1 VKQRISSARRYAQ
14 AVFVSLLAAV
24 SAQAGEISSADLQIQ
39 GVGLKVVTV
48 SATTG
53 IDIPAVIQT
62 EFGGKQNDQAP
73 VVEELLAVAELSGP
87 GIEVP
92 IRLETAPGHKF
103 QIPGLS
109 REGVYFLQN
118 IRLMKGGEFLQ
129 SATPA
134 VATITVSNLLQT
146 SVRVRQLTPEELRA
160 RGITVDARNYDVY
173 EYTFSFLINGQI
185 VEVPFPVIVD
195 PRTHEARP
203 LPQPEGYFLP
213 PVNPILPPRW
223 EPPEIM
229 AFEIG
234 PDLPPEGGAPPAAG
248 GGGGGRAS
256 IPAAL
261 IIPNSMAV
269 LHQFFAVTL
278 MVSNGAPDG
287 SSVTLDGV
295 TATLKPPAHLRTVKS
310 NPSVAFGQPV
320 PIVDATTGVTF
331 LVAQAKG
338 EADWTMEGLQPGT
351 HTVEVDVRATYKAP
365 GQNDFP
371 MKGTARATVVVHD
384 PRFNINFSHPDTV
397 REGLDYTTFS
407 FITNMSAATQNI
419 RVSSGLPA
427 CADSPGANV
436 CRVDGTPEFE
446 ELSIPAGEMRTIEYK
461 LRSSVTGQVFAT
473 AGSVS
478 DAAITAAVQLH
489 MGVSESGIPLSP
501 ATLVM
506 PYYARFVNEAMVS
519 ANLQLLGLGYSLATA
534 PLTPALAKHPN
545 VIKTDVFQRAVDI
558 ARAGQRVFLGDT
570 QHDSLAHMS
579 LDLLGNTSELREWDE
594 LRRNE
599 SSGRKAAAAISR
611 QLEAHASSQNEFVD
625 RFASA
630 TAWRAPY
637 LLAVT
642 NGGKLSISGV
652 TSNARASVA
661 SEAASGWIRQLPFA
675 EVTTFKTGELSMAG
689 RWLDDYELTIVPTAD
704 GPIAL
709 DVILPSATEGSVIRG
724 HIDLNGA
731 TNTPL
736 TVVITRGATK
746 LEARN
751 TIGGIAATGTLSTVT
766 PEPVRL
772 IGSRQ
777 DLHLDAAGHKV
788 SILWNRPVGIAPGD
802 DLLAKFAAQ
811 VVLNRDGVSYTG
823 ARPMSSAA
831 LQEGNRVANVTF
843 DHALSQNA
851 SYTLSVSPFVDPL
864 SGATVAFPSALVPV
878 IDNDA
883 PGGIIFGH
891 VLQGDNTPVAN
902 AEVRLY
908 AGAAP
913 QYDLSRASDGAF
925 LFEFVA
931 RDIDNNID
939 GVYELEAVSTDDK
952 VTKVNGA
959 VRLPGRVHFV
969 NLVYL
974 GRGSAEGVVRYD
986 NGEVV
991 REARVVVGSTMFDQ
1005 FRQTTTDANGRYS
1018 VTDLPVGPLTFS
1030 ATDADGNV
1038 TFAASEIKTPG
1049 QRLVRDLS
1057 IFRRPHPGIATIS
1070 GVVRRSDTNG
1080 VVANA
1085 RVGIYTQ
1092 GYGLV
1097 DGYTDT
1103 SGRFT
1108 FTKVPAGF
1116 VTVLAAEW
1124 NVSREAT
1131 ALDFDLAADETRE
1144 LTLILNVKP
1153 AEALVVVEG
1162 DVTRENPLFPGDTS
1176 KYEKV
1181 PGALVKIEGAQATTA
1196 DANGHFVFPS
1206 IPTSFA
1212 GKKIAAYDP
1221 ITTRSAT
1228 VFVPQLNP
1236 QVTNFVP
1243 IFISTADGYGTGT
1256 VRVKLLNAAGMP
1268 VSGFR
1273 VIEPG
1278 FPPLGPTPFVE
1289 KAGGVYELEDV
1300 AVGGTTTVWAIA
1312 DGGAY
1317 GDQTATGSAQVEFNG
1332 HVSSLTLRLPGQG
1345 KVRVKLAADIEVIGD
1360 VSLVYPAWEEET
1372 QSLAPKTR
1380 SASTAVNGQADF
1392 ATFDKVPAL
1401 QNFTASSAHPVYGY
1415 AANST
1420 KLGFDGDVA
1429 TITLQLNKL
1438 STVRGV
1444 VYAVDGR
1451 TPIPG
1456 AAVRIEDGR
1465 QNPGV
1470 FTSLPD
1476 GSFEFKNVAAG
1487 VGFRVI
1493 AEITQDGVYRTGL
1506 ATGST
1511 PALGG
1516 PVSNIAVIM
1525 RTQGSIDGRVVY
1537 AGYKVFD
1544 PQNSANNVVDNTP
1557 NDLSDNAPVPLAN
1570 FALKE
1575 LDFPLRDFGRAG
1587 DWLTAD
1593 IAGRFSFNNIFTGPL
1608 RVTAADPGNQDI
1620 RGTWTGTLTQEGE
1633 HLTAYVGIGATG
1645 FGPVTVRVVDPNA
1658 QNAGVANAEVT
1669 LIRDRDVFDLG
1680 TTDGN
1685 GVVRFAEVPVGTKYK
1700 ITAYSKALGKSGGL
1714 GDFTVVNLTGADKE
1728 VVLEFSGRVDGK
1740 LADPEFGGRGV
1751 PGAPVT
1757 LTMTA
1762 FQTRASTDTAGVFLF
1777 EGVREGVFK
1786 LEAKD
1791 TLSNRR
1797 AFATRNLSQADPNP
1811 YVSLELEPIE
1821 TLHASVY
1828 LPNDTGGNSNVLAP
1842 VVSIEVRQRND
1853 DFVRELQGNNF
1864 QMQGLLENETYTVV
1878 VNEIG
1883 GEQRTLTTTGKFPK
1897 GSAADPLKLVLPAHG
1912 TVDVRVVQGATPSV
1926 NAKVTVAGGSKSVIV
1941 YTDATGLA
1949 TARGIPLGTAYVQVV
1964 SQDNAF
1970 SGSAS
1975 TTLASQT
1982 TTASVTVTLGAY
1994 AAVAGYVEA
2003 EAGGP
2008 SIGTRVIASFSS
2020 RVLEMLT
2027 DSGGRYV
2034 FNGIPTSTSVA
2045 LTYMG
2050 PNDVTV
2056 GARQTVN
2063 VAAGD
2068 ASKTVNAPNV
2078 KLDATPPTVVSI
2090 FPADSANN
2098 VSPDS
2103 SVRLVFS
2110 ERIAST
2116 YLNTNYLQL
2125 IPADSTTPVATS
2137 FVSSVNADGT
2147 FTVIATPPAAPA
2159 GQKFPLKSN
2168 TLYRIIVSGEVRDL
2182 TGNKL
2187 PAPRGAS
2194 FITSDYAEPQV
2205 VKVVPAVTQAL
2216 QPATTFE
2223 FRWNEPIEAGQ
2234 LRFYKISAAGP
2245 GGAIVA
2251 EKQGTTFLDPAHGLT
2266 LFFTPNEEIEQESF
2280 YRVVIS
2286 GVKDL
2291 QGNPAATQ
2299 IFHFFSYDLVKPF
2312 VNFVSP
2318 VPADFPLISGVEYTL
2333 GVDVRNGTAGGTAA
2347 TDVSKVDYFKVDGS
2361 SSTYIYTAAA
2371 APWTYK
2377 FVAPDT
2383 TGEGTTLTL
2392 RAVATDH
2399 SRNEGDPS
2407 TITWQVKPNA
2417 APKNVAITL
2426 LPPTAIY
2433 PGNHALATV
2442 TFEDEGTFA
2451 ALQIEARATKRDGTP
2466 FVATQVKNL
2475 TRVKVNDPW
2484 PTASFDFDLVPQL
2497 QGGTKVAF
2505 KATVTDVR
2513 GLKADGTAE
2522 LDLSVDTVAP
2532 EIVTFAPAAQ
2542 TEYHIGDKFQI
2553 STVVKDLETG
2563 VAEVAFSFDNQ
2574 TIRVTPGNALFVKS
2588 GNGTWAVASGQIT
2601 VPAKNVDTVIPITVT
2616 VKDYDNNVISR
2627 STEVIYIGVNDPTV
2641 PKGAWACPAERAAY
2655 PANATFALK
2664 LQARASDDIAVT
2676 GVKFT
2681 IPGVANP
2688 VPALRVGSTDIFEA
2702 TATITTPAAG
2712 TPFALTVTI
2721 SDANPAHD
2729 LTINIPL
2736 ELVDVDLTVE
2746 NRTQAVT
2753 AADVATY
2760 SGKTILVRGAT
2771 AKFIPHVPLT
2781 LANLLV
2787 LDGGRVE
2794 TLPTTTT
2801 TEHRLDLTVTNN
2813 LTVDC
2818 ASAIDVSARGYL
2830 GGWATS
2836 ADGSGNKNNDQR
2848 GRTVGNTN
2856 EGGPTTFSS
2865 ASHGGVGGENANST
2879 GVTNAVYGSITN
2891 PTGLGT
2897 GGGGGTNSGNAGAS
2911 GGGAMKLQGSV
2922 FSIAGAI
2929 RADGA
2934 PRIGDGNAGSG
2945 GSVNV
2950 TVAQLV
2956 TGVSARITANGGD
2969 DDGSNNNSRG
2979 AGGGRVAVNASERFD
2994 VETVGVQVQSRGGRN
3009 ETSAEAASYLD
3020 GGAGTIYVRRPGQSL
3035 GELFVAA
3042 YDDRFPATLHLTRPT
3057 PLSGDLRFDRLT
3069 LGPRALVRADASIE
3083 INAVSDDRTAAV
3095 IDPTAVLVLKNDV
3108 PVITTTTTPAV
3119 GGNVIQGATLGLNYS
3134 ATSAA
3139 GVGSVTVAWSPVT
3152 PDRVDAY
3159 TTYPVAPA
3167 SNTNLT
3173 IPADAVTGPATLA
3186 LSARDR
3192 AGRSAQLAPV
3202 TYSVIANTPVV
3213 IDKFQAVPMAFYPGN
3228 NVVVTVSAHDDV
3240 KVNKLTVTSSLTP
3253 TSPQTYTPTAQPVV
3267 DRNFTFNVPNTTP
3280 GGQNL
3285 VFDLVA
3291 EDGFPGRPVT
3301 AQQLTVQILKDTVA
3315 PAVTITQPT
3324 ANTLFNEGT
3333 GNNITVRATVN
3344 DAEVGVKSV
3353 VLQIGDG
3360 AQVPMTWNGSQYQAT
3375 VPVPPVD
3382 GTEIVTRPVTVI
3394 AKDYEGNTASP
3405 SIDIRIQP
3413 NTDPNAP
3420 SINFVCA
3427 TPNAI
3432 YPAGHPVKL
3441 RVFAVGN
3448 TAGNAS
3454 NGIQKVEMF
3463 IGDSTT
3469 PILATGV
3476 SGLTSH
3482 YEHTFTIPA
3491 DAVAGTTYSVR
3502 AVATNAASSQES
3514 VATTFSVVAG
3524 TVISVNTTIAAT
3536 DTSYDNKTVIVRAG
3550 VTTILG
3556 AHTFERLVVLD
3567 GASVTHPATDAT
3579 TVHRLTFTATDAVYV
3594 SCTGAIDVSSRG
3606 ITGNV
3611 AGVGYTYDPATGKPT
3626 LTGGSA
3632 SQSAGSHGGAGAP
3645 RAGNVA
3651 APYGSIVDPDE
3662 PGGAGGS
3669 TTSCAAC
3676 RAGGGVVR
3684 ITAGTLHVDG
3694 SILANG
3700 QQDDGSGAGGSIRID
3715 APVIRGGGQ
3724 IRADG
3729 GINNSGASGGGGR
3742 IAFYYRDFSLSTAKV
3757 SAAALQASGTLVGAT
3772 GTVYYRRLDAN
3783 GAKVSDELVADN
3795 LGRVTL
3801 NGTTLAHAG
3810 TGTVTAVSGST
3821 LTLSNAVPFDIE
3833 GTRIQLLDP
3842 NGDVSEEHEVTAR
3855 GATGVTVDGTVAASA
3870 GVAYRGIVRA
3880 DRITARGGAI
3890 LASTALSAPSFTGG
3904 TNGIIRTPLV
3914 HSAGDVAIEN
3924 GGIVE
3929 VNGTLMARNLAVRTG
3944 GNLTHS
3950 RATTTL
3956 INRLN
3961 VDVDQT
3967 ITIDPAS
3974 MIDVSIRGLTGA
3986 VSGVGYTY
3994 DSLTGKPTLTGGA
4007 TNVVGGSHAGQG
4019 GLAVAGATYGSAFNP
4034 NTPGATGGFSG
4045 TNSCS
4050 PCRSGGGV
4058 ARIAATRIVVDGKIL
4073 ANGEA
4078 DAGAGAGGS
4087 IRLDADVIEGAG
4099 EIHADGGVG
4108 VSGASGGG
4116 GRIALYYGT
4125 LSIPQT
4131 KITALAP
4138 QANSTANVGAPGTVY
4153 LKADNAPLGDLIV
4166 DNGTRTTS
4174 RLTRLPAVGY
4184 STVTESGADFVRDAN
4199 AAYPAQNQLEGVR
4212 AVVAYDR
4219 TKSWPIVSNDDKT
4232 LRLDV
4237 TANALAAQA
4246 GQPLRGLHKFAGIRL
4261 RNARLDVADLLES
4274 AATIDTDS
4282 ASVVTGNNQGPPL
4295 LDMARVALQ
4304 NTATGAAVV
4313 GSTGSV
4319 TDLDTPI
4326 TVRAKNMRNGNVVV
4340 ASVAP
4345 DGAFAIPVQGD
4356 AGDAFTVWARD
4367 ANAYPLESPVY
4378 DAGVLAQGTPV
4389 PTQIA
4394 KSEWTT
4400 DANFFPRTLSRDG
4413 THMAVASLPTS
4424 NGSSDRLVVMSVVDP
4439 AHPTFVRT
4447 LNLGFGAVRDV
4458 VVQNGQAYIAADRLI
4473 TLDLTNPAATPV
4485 LATNGDPCGRENAI
4499 AVHGNLA
4506 FTAEAD
4512 CNHDGRIF
4520 IYDVTVPGAP
4530 RYLSSQGVAGFG
4542 GYFFTDILTFGHEY
4556 LIGISPLRPGG
4567 IGRDV
4572 MVIDRR
4578 DIWRMKKVAEL
4589 DIPSFDAFRATL
4601 VDDKL
4606 HVVSRD
4612 GIGYVI
4618 VDLANPAAPVVAG
4631 RANTPANASGVT
4643 VIGRDG
4649 FAAAS
4654 TAGLVTIDVTNP
4666 VQPIL
4671 TGTSA
4676 IAGVASDVAIVGS
4689 YAYIANEI
4697 GIALV
4702 PAQVS
4707 PTIDVSRI
4715 AKGLTVTTVTVT
4727 GAQASVIG
4735 HAPITIA
4742 VTNTANGSSMSGVTV
4757 QSDGSFSVAIPG
4769 KPGDPLK
4776 ITATDSFG
4784 RITGPLSIGSVP
4796 FGAATTITGIT
4807 PSMTDVSFLARN
4819 VAAGGNYLAVASY
4832 PDANGGSS
4840 DKIVL
4845 YDISDSAR
4853 PVYVKTILSTAGAVR
4868 DLSIR
4873 NGWLHVASD
4882 RLVLFDLAVAFAGP
4896 AVPVY
4901 ASNGEPC
4908 GRDNYLEIVG
4918 GLAFTAEADCNHDG
4932 RIFIYDVSSP
4942 ATPRYL
4948 RSEGVAGFGGYRFS
4962 ALIAFGS
4969 DYLIGISPDKPGGI
4983 GRDVMVIDR
4992 RDLFDLK
4999 KVADLDIPNFDGL
5012 RAKAVGNK
5020 LYVMGE
5026 MAGVAVVD
5034 LTNPAQPTL
5043 SGIVNTPGHARGID
5057 VLGAILGVAD
5067 GSAGATFVD
5076 ISSAGLPKVLGNQ
5089 PTGGAAWECQ
5099 FHGATLYL
5107 VNEQGVAVIDNLAT
5121 PPLIDS
5127 RFITAASNA
5136 VSSVTVTGSAR
5147 SVVGLDP
5154 MVLDVGNSRTGEL
5167 VPGVAVA
5174 ADGSFT
5180 AAISGLPGDILTGK
5194 VTDGLGR
5201 ISGPVPIA
5209 MVPFGSQT
5217 TSIPISPSMT
5227 DNTFLARNVAA
5238 DGNRVLVGGYPD
5250 GNGGSSD
5257 KIVIFDVTTAGV
5269 PTYLK
5274 TIPSGGGAV
5283 RDIIV
5288 RDGWAYVAADR
5299 LVTFDLSA
5307 ETPAPV
5313 YTSNGE
5319 PCGRDNA
5326 LEFAGG
5332 FLFSAEADCNHD
5344 GRIFIYDVADPA
5356 APRYLSSQ
5364 GVAGFGG
5371 YRFSG
5376 LASLGTDYLVGFS
5389 SDRPGGIGR
5398 DLMII
5403 DRRDIWNLRKVAELD
5418 IPGFDAFRGRIVG
5431 NRAYVASVSGGV
5443 AIVDLS
5449 NPAAPTLIRIHPA
5462 GAARAIEV
5470 AGETLAIANGGN
5482 GVSIVDVRGVPV
5494 IVGAQATPGSAFD
5507 VALSRGAMYV
5517 VTEVGLTAV
5526 ANVALP
5532 PMFDETLMKITP
5544 TLTASTVA
5552 GGIES
5557 ITGIAPL
5564 TVRITNTDTG
5574 ASSASVSV
5582 NADGSFVATVAAAP
5596 GVRLAVSATDGGG
5609 RVSTRNLAPVYGP
5622 TKTWVANPSA
5632 AAGDGSFK
5640 ARRVVSNGT
5649 VNVVSTSMVRAYGVS
5664 SDKLLFYPPQS
5675 AASQA
5680 VTVKASG
5687 IGGVR
5692 DMRIAGNLLLV
5703 AADRIGVIDLTDP
5716 AQTVRLAN
5724 GDPCGRDEA
5733 IAFNG
5738 RYAFTAEIDC
5748 NHDGRINVYDIA
5760 NPLAPLYV
5768 RQISTGIGT
5777 LIYRAMATLG
5787 TSHLIAMSPDRPGG
5801 IGRDVVIFDVTNI
5814 STAAKIAELD
5824 IPNFDATH
5832 GIVDGNTLYVSG
5844 GDAGVAI
5851 VDVTNPFAPV
5861 VQSIIN
5867 TPGVARGLF
5876 MRGPNE
5882 LVVADSGGPGL
5893 TFINVTNKSAPVIS
5907 AAQSLAGNVVDVDFS
5922 AGEFH
5927 VAAENYYHSIVWPQE

>member
-1 VKQRISSARRYAQ
+1 VKQRISSARRSAP
-14 AVFVSLLAAV
+14 AVFVSLLAAFAAV
-24 SAQAGEISSADLQIQ
+24 SSALAGEISSADLQIQ
-39 GVGLKVVTV
+39 GVGLKVVTI

-53 IDIPAVIQT
+53 IDIPAAIQT
-62 EFGGKQNDQAP
+62 EFGGKQNDEAP

-92 IRLETAPGHKF
+92 IRLEAAPGHKF
-103 QIPGLS
+103 QIPGLA

-160 RGITVDARNYDVY
+160 RGITIDARNYDVY

-195 PRTHEARP
+195 PRTHEARALTP
-203 LPQPEGYFLP
+203 PEGYFLP
-213 PVNPILPPRW
+213 PVNTILPPRW
-223 EPPEIM
+223 QPPEIL

-234 PDLPPEGGAPPAAG
+234 PDLPASGAPPPPA
-248 GGGGGRAS
+248 GGGGGRAAS

-261 IIPNSMAV
+261 VIPNSMAV

-278 MVSNGAPDG
+278 MVTNGAPDG

-331 LVAQAKG
+331 LVAQGKG

-436 CRVDGTPEFE
+436 CRVDGTSEFT
-446 ELSIPAGEMRTIEYK
+446 ELSIPAGEMRSIEYK

-506 PYYARFVNEAMVS
+506 PYYARFVDEAMVS

-545 VIKTDVFQRAVDI
+545 VIKSDVFQRAVDI

-579 LDLLGNTSELREWDE
+579 LDLLGNGNELREWDE

-599 SSGRKAAAAISR
+599 ISGRKAAAAISR
-611 QLEAHASSQNEFVD
+611 QLEAHSSSQTEFVD

-652 TSNARASVA
+652 TSNARAAVA

-675 EVTTFKTGELSMAG
+675 EVTTFKTGELAMVG
-689 RWLDDYELTIVPTAD
+689 RWVDDYELTVVPTAD

-709 DVILPSATEGSVIRG
+709 DVILPATTEGTVIRG

-731 TNTPL
+731 ANTPL
-736 TVVITRGATK
+736 TVLVTRGATK

-766 PEPVRL
+766 PQPVRL
-772 IGSRQ
+772 IGARQ
-777 DLHLDAAGHKV
+777 DLHLDAEGHKV
-788 SILWNRPVGIAPGD
+788 SVLWNRPVGVAPGD
-802 DLLAKFAAQ
+802 DLLTKFAAQ

-908 AGAAP
+908 AGSAP

-931 RDIDNNID
+931 RDIDNNIS
-939 GVYELEAVSTDDK
+939 GTYELEAVSTDDK
-952 VTKVNGA
+952 LTKLNGA

-969 NLVYL
+969 NLVFL

-991 REARVVVGSTMFDQ
+991 KEARVVVGSTMFDQ

-1057 IFRRPHPGIATIS
+1057 IYRRPHPGIATIG

-1085 RVGIYTQ
+1085 RVGVYTQ

-1176 KYEKV
+1176 KYERV

-1256 VRVKLLNAAGMP
+1256 VRVKLLNAAGSA

-1278 FPPLGPTPFVE
+1278 FPPLGPTPLEE
-1289 KAGGVYELEDV
+1289 KSGGVYELKDV
-1300 AVGGTTTVWAIA
+1300 AVGGTTTVWAIG
-1312 DGGAY
+1312 DGNGTY
-1317 GDQTATGSAQVEFNG
+1317 GDQTATGSAKVEFNG
-1332 HVSSLTLRLPGQG
+1332 HVASLTLRLPGQG
-1345 KVRVKLAADIEVIGD
+1345 KVRTKLAADIDLIGD

-1372 QSLAPKTR
+1372 QGLAPKTR
-1380 SASTAVNGQADF
+1380 SASTAVNGQPDF

-1415 AANST
+1415 ASNST

-1438 STVRGV
+1438 STVSGV
-1444 VYAVDGR
+1444 IYAVDGR

-1465 QNPGV
+1465 QNPGI
-1470 FTSLPD
+1470 FTSRPD

-1493 AEITQDGVYRTGL
+1493 ADITQDGVYRTGL
-1506 ATGST
+1506 ATGNT
-1511 PALGG
+1511 PSLGG

-1575 LDFPLRDFGRAG
+1575 LDFPLRDFGKAG
-1587 DWLTAD
+1587 DWQTTD
-1593 IAGRFSFNNIFTGPL
+1593 IAGRFRFSNVFTGPL
-1608 RVTAADPGNQDI
+1608 RITAADPANQDI
-1620 RGTWTGTLTQEGE
+1620 RGTWTGTLSQEGE
-1633 HLTAYVGIGATG
+1633 HITAYVGIGATG

-1685 GVVRFAEVPVGTKYK
+1685 GVIRFAEVPVGTLYK
-1700 ITAYSKALGKSGGL
+1700 ITAYSKALGKSGGT
-1714 GDFTVVNLTGADKE
+1714 GQFTVVNLTGADRE

-1740 LADPEFGGRGV
+1740 LSDPEAAGRGV

-1757 LTMTA
+1757 LSMTA

-1777 EGVREGVFK
+1777 EGVREGIFK

-1791 TLSNRR
+1791 TLTNRR
-1797 AFATRNLSQADPNP
+1797 AFASRNLSQSDPNP
-1811 YVSLELEPIE
+1811 FVTLELEPIE

-1842 VVSIEVRQRND
+1842 VVSMEVRQRND
-1853 DFVRELQGNNF
+1853 DFLRELQGNNF
-1864 QMQGLLENETYTVV
+1864 QMQGVLENETYSIVV
-1878 VNEIG
+1878 KEIG
-1883 GEQRTLTTTGKFPK
+1883 GEQRTINTTGKFPK

-1926 NAKVTVAGGSKSVIV
+1926 NAKVTVSGGSKSVIV

-1949 TARGIPLGTAYVQVV
+1949 TARGIPLGAAYVQVV

-1982 TTASVTVTLGAY
+1982 TAASVTVTLGAY

-2034 FNGIPTSTSVA
+2034 FNGIPTSTTVT

-2063 VAAGD
+2063 VALGD

-2090 FPADSANN
+2090 FPANNASN

-2103 SVRLVFS
+2103 SVRLIFS
-2110 ERIAST
+2110 ERIQST

-2125 IPADSTTPVATS
+2125 IPADSTTPVSTS

-2168 TLYRIIVSGEVRDL
+2168 TLYRIVVSGEVRDL

-2223 FRWNEPIEAGQ
+2223 FRWNEPIEPGQ
-2234 LRFYKISAAGP
+2234 LRFYKISAAGA
-2245 GGAIVA
+2245 GGTVVA
-2251 EKQGTTFLDPAHGLT
+2251 EKQGNTFLDPAHGLT

-2299 IFHFFSYDLVKPF
+2299 TFHFFSYDLVKPF

-2318 VPADFPLISGVEYTL
+2318 VPAEFPLISGVEYTL
-2333 GVDVRNGTAGGTAA
+2333 GVDVRNGTAAGTTA
-2347 TDVSKVDYFKVDGS
+2347 TDVAKVDYFKVDGS
-2361 SSTYIYTAAA
+2361 TSTYIYTASA

-2383 TGEGTTLTL
+2383 TGGGTTLTL

-2407 TITWQVKPNA
+2407 SITWQVKPNA

-2426 LPPTAIY
+2426 APPTSIY
-2433 PGNHALATV
+2433 AGNHALATV

-2451 ALQIEARATKRDGTP
+2451 ALQIEARGTKRDGTP
-2466 FVATQVKNL
+2466 FVATQTKNM

-2497 QGGTKVAF
+2497 QSGTKVAF
-2505 KATVTDVR
+2505 KAIVTDVR
-2513 GLKADGTAE
+2513 GLKAEDLAE
-2522 LDLSVDTVAP
+2522 LDLTLDTVAP
-2532 EIVTFAPAAQ
+2532 EIITFSPAAQ
-2542 TEYHIGDKFQI
+2542 TEYRIGDKFQI

-2588 GNGTWAVASGQIT
+2588 SNGTWAVASGQIT

-2627 STEVIYIGVNDPTV
+2627 STEVVYIGVNDPTV

-2664 LQARASDDIAVT
+2664 LQARATDDISVT

-2712 TPFALTVTI
+2712 TPYALTVTI
-2721 SDANPAHD
+2721 SDANPSHD

-2746 NRTQAVT
+2746 NRIQAVT
-2753 AADVATY
+2753 AADASTY
-2760 SGKTILVRGAT
+2760 TGKTILVRGAT

-2781 LANLLV
+2781 LRNLLV

-2801 TEHRLDLTVTNN
+2801 TEHRLDLNVTNN

-2818 ASAIDVSARGYL
+2818 ASAIDVSGRGYL

-2836 ADGSGNKNNDQR
+2836 ADGTGLKNNDQR
-2848 GRTVGNTN
+2848 GRTAGNTS
-2856 EGGPTTFSS
+2856 EGGPSTYAS
-2865 ASHGGVGGENANST
+2865 ASHAGVGGETANTT

-2891 PTGLGT
+2891 PADLGT
-2897 GGGGGTNSGNAGAS
+2897 GGGGGVNSGNAGAS
-2911 GGGAMKLQGSV
+2911 GGGAVKLQGSV

-2929 RADGA
+2929 RADGN
-2934 PRIGDGNAGSG
+2934 PRAGDGNAGAG

-2956 TGVSARITANGGD
+2956 TGISARITANGGD
-2969 DDGSNNNSRG
+2969 DDGSPNNSRG
-2979 AGGGRVAVNASERFD
+2979 AGGGRVAINASERFD
-2994 VETVGVQVQSRGGRN
+2994 VESVGVQVQSRGGRN
-3009 ETSAEAASYLD
+3009 DTTAEAAAYLD

-3035 GELFVAA
+3035 GELFVSA
-3042 YDDRFPATLHLTRPT
+3042 YDDRFPASVHLTRPT
-3057 PLSGDLRFDRLT
+3057 PLSGTLRFDRVV
-3069 LGPRALVRADASIE
+3069 LGQRALVRADASIE
-3083 INAVSDDRTAAV
+3083 INGATDNRTAAV

-3108 PVITTTTTPAV
+3108 PVLTATTAPVA
-3119 GGNVIQGATLGLNYS
+3119 GGTVHQGGTLGLNY
-3134 ATSAA
+3134 AVTSAA
-3139 GVGSVTVAWSPVT
+3139 GIGSVTASWSPVT
-3152 PDRVDAY
+3152 PDRVDAHFS
-3159 TTYPVAPA
+3159 YPTAPT
-3167 SNTNLT
+3167 SNTSLT
-3173 IPADAVTGPATLA
+3173 VPADAVIGPATLT

-3192 AGRSAQLAPV
+3192 AGRTTQLAPV
-3202 TYSVIANTPVV
+3202 TYTVAANAPVV
-3213 IDKFQAVPMAFYPGN
+3213 IDKFEAAPMSFYPGN
-3228 NVVVTVSAHDDV
+3228 NVTVTISAHDDV
-3240 KVNKLTVTSSLTP
+3240 KVNKLTLTSSIVP
-3253 TSPQTYTPTAQPVV
+3253 TSPQSQTVTLNAPTVV
-3267 DRNFTFNVPNTTP
+3267 DRKFTFAVPNTTP

-3291 EDGFPGRPVT
+3291 EDGYPGRPST
-3301 AQQLTVQILKDTVA
+3301 TQQLAVQIIKDTVA
-3315 PAVTITQPT
+3315 PAVTITQPA

-3333 GNNITVRATVN
+3333 GNTILVRATVN
-3344 DAEVGVKSV
+3344 DVEVGVKSV

-3360 AQVPMTWNGSQYQAT
+3360 AQVPMTWTGSQYTVT

-3382 GTEIVTRPVTVI
+3382 GTEIVTRPLTVI
-3394 AKDYEGNTASP
+3394 AKDYEGNTSSP
-3405 SIDIRIQP
+3405 SVDIRIQP

-3427 TPNAI
+3427 TPNSI
-3432 YPAGHPVKL
+3432 YPAGYPVKL

-3448 TAGNAS
+3448 TVGNAS

-3469 PILATGV
+3469 PVLATGV

-3482 YEHTFTIPA
+3482 YETTFTIPA
-3491 DAVAGTTYSVR
+3491 DAVAGTTYNVR
-3502 AVATNAASSQES
+3502 AVATNAAGSQES
-3514 VATTFSVVAG
+3514 VATTFSVVTG
-3524 TVISVNTTIAAT
+3524 TVISANTTIAAN
-3536 DTSYDNKTVIVRAG
+3536 DTSFDNKTVIVRAG
-3550 VTTILG
+3550 VTTIVG

-3567 GASVTHPATDAT
+3567 GALVTHPATDAT
-3579 TVHRLTFTATDAVYV
+3579 NVHRLTFTATGAVYV
-3594 SCTGAIDVSSRG
+3594 SCTGAIDVNSRG

-3611 AGVGYTYDPATGKPT
+3611 SGTAYTYDPATGKPT
-3626 LTGGSA
+3626 LTGGATGRS
-3632 SQSAGSHGGAGAP
+3632 SGSHGGAGTANT
-3645 RAGNVA
+3645 AGNVA
-3651 APYGSIVDPDE
+3651 EVYGSMFDPDE
-3662 PGGAGGS
+3662 PGGAGSSSS
-3669 TTSCAAC
+3669 TTCAAC

-3684 ITAGTLHVDG
+3684 ITAGTVHVDG
-3694 SILANG
+3694 SIQANG
-3700 QQDDGSGAGGSIRID
+3700 QQDDASGAGGSIRID

-3729 GINNSGASGGGGR
+3729 GINGSGASGGGGR

-3757 SAAALQASGTLVGAT
+3757 SAASLQASGTLAGAS
-3772 GTVYYRRLDAN
+3772 GTVYYHRLDAN
-3783 GAKVSDELVADN
+3783 GAKVSNELVADN

-3801 NGTTLAHAG
+3801 NGTTLLHAG
-3810 TGTVTAVSGST
+3810 AGTVTAVSGNT
-3821 LTLSNAVPFDIE
+3821 LTLSNAVPFDVE
-3833 GTRIQLLDP
+3833 GTRIQLLDA
-3842 NGDVSEEHEVTAR
+3842 NGDVTEEHEVTAR
-3855 GATGVTVDGTVAASA
+3855 STNGVTVNGNVAASA

-3890 LASTALSAPSFTGG
+3890 LQSTALSAPSFTGG

-3929 VNGTLMARNLAVRTG
+3929 VNGTLMARNLALRTG
-3944 GNLTHS
+3944 ANLTHS
-3950 RATTTL
+3950 RATSTL

-3967 ITIDPAS
+3967 ITIDPLS
-3974 MIDVSIRGLTGA
+3974 MIDVSIRGLTG
-3986 VSGVGYTY
+3986 VVGGVGTTY
-3994 DSLTGKPTLTGGA
+3994 DSTTGKPTLTGGA
-4007 TNVVGGSHAGQG
+4007 TNLSGGSHAGQG
-4019 GLAVAGATYGSAFNP
+4019 GLAVATATLGATYGSAVNP
-4034 NTPGATGGFSG
+4034 NAPGSAGAMSG
-4045 TNSCS
+4045 TGSCS
-4050 PCRSGGGV
+4050 LCKSGGGV

-4078 DAGAGAGGS
+4078 ADGAGAGGS
-4087 IRLDADVIEGAG
+4087 IRVDADVIEGAG
-4099 EIHADGGVG
+4099 EIHADGGIG

-4125 LSIPQT
+4125 LSIPQA

-4138 QANSTANVGAPGTVY
+4138 QSNAVSTVGAPGTVY
-4153 LKADNAPLGDLIV
+4153 LKADNAALGDLIV
-4166 DNGTRTTS
+4166 DNGTRATS
-4174 RLTRLPAVGY
+4174 RHTRLSTIGY
-4184 STVTESGADFVRDAN
+4184 STATEVGTAFVRDAN
-4199 AAYPAQNQLEGVR
+4199 ASYPGQNQLEGVR
-4212 AVVAYDR
+4212 VVANYDR
-4219 TKSWPIVSNDDKT
+4219 TKSWPIVSNDNKT
-4232 LRLDV
+4232 LTVDV
-4237 TANALAAQA
+4237 AANALTAAA
-4246 GQPLRGLHKFAGIRL
+4246 GQPLRGLHRFAGVKL
-4261 RNARLDVADLLES
+4261 RNARLDVIDLVETTT
-4274 AATIDTDS
+4274 TIDKD
-4282 ASVVTGNNQGPPL
+4282 APSVLLGNNQAPP
-4295 LDMARVALQ
+4295 AVNAALITLQ
-4304 NTATGAAVV
+4304 QTATGSAVIGAAGAVI
-4313 GSTGSV
+4313 
-4319 TDLDTPI
+4319 DLDAPV
-4326 TVRAKNMRNGNVVV
+4326 TVFATNTTSGNVYNV
-4340 ASVAP
+4340 AVGA
-4345 DGAFAIPVQGD
+4345 DGSFAVPVQGS
-4356 AGDAFTVWARD
+4356 AGETITLKARD
-4367 ANAYPLESPVY
+4367 ANFYALESTLLTV
-4378 DAGVLAQGTPV
+4378 GTLTNGTSTPS
-4389 PTQIA
+4389 QIA
-4394 KSEWTT
+4394 KSEWAV
-4400 DANFFPRTLSRDG
+4400 DAAFLPRTFSRDG
-4413 THMAVASLPTS
+4413 AYAAVASYPTS
-4424 NGSSDRLVVMSVVDP
+4424 NGGSPTVVTLSVSDVARP
-4439 AHPTFVRT
+4439 AHLRT
-4447 LNLGFGAVRDV
+4447 VNLGISFVRDV
-4458 VVQNGQAYIAADRLI
+4458 VVSNGWAYIAADRFA
-4473 TLDLTNPAATPV
+4473 TLKLDDPAAVPV
-4485 LATNGDPCGRENAI
+4485 LANANASGSES
-4499 AVHGNLA
+4499 AVVLAGGYA
-4506 FTAEAD
+4506 FTAEWD
-4512 CNHDGRIF
+4512 WHN
-4520 IYDVTVPGAP
+4520 
-4530 RYLSSQGVAGFG
+4530 
-4542 GYFFTDILTFGHEY
+4542 
-4556 LIGISPLRPGG
+4556 
-4567 IGRDV
+4567 
-4572 MVIDRR
+4572 
-4578 DIWRMKKVAEL
+4578 
-4589 DIPSFDAFRATL
+4589 DAR
-4601 VDDKL
+4601 L
-4606 HVVSRD
+4606 H
-4612 GIGYVI
+4612 
-4618 VDLANPAAPVVAG
+4618 
-4631 RANTPANASGVT
+4631 
-4643 VIGRDG
+4643 
-4649 FAAAS
+4649 
-4654 TAGLVTIDVTNP
+4654 
-4666 VQPIL
+4666 
-4671 TGTSA
+4671 
-4676 IAGVASDVAIVGS
+4676 
-4689 YAYIANEI
+4689 
-4697 GIALV
+4697 
-4702 PAQVS
+4702 
-4707 PTIDVSRI
+4707 
-4715 AKGLTVTTVTVT
+4715 
-4727 GAQASVIG
+4727 
-4735 HAPITIA
+4735 
-4742 VTNTANGSSMSGVTV
+4742 
-4757 QSDGSFSVAIPG
+4757 
-4769 KPGDPLK
+4769 
-4776 ITATDSFG
+4776 
-4784 RITGPLSIGSVP
+4784 
-4796 FGAATTITGIT
+4796 
-4807 PSMTDVSFLARN
+4807 
-4819 VAAGGNYLAVASY
+4819 
-4832 PDANGGSS
+4832 
-4840 DKIVL
+4840 
-4845 YDISDSAR
+4845 
-4853 PVYVKTILSTAGAVR
+4853 
-4868 DLSIR
+4868 
-4873 NGWLHVASD
+4873 
-4882 RLVLFDLAVAFAGP
+4882 
-4896 AVPVY
+4896 
-4901 ASNGEPC
+4901 
-4908 GRDNYLEIVG
+4908 
-4918 GLAFTAEADCNHDG
+4918 
-4932 RIFIYDVSSP
+4932 IYDVSVPSV
-4942 ATPRYL
+4942 PRYL
-4948 RSEGVAGFGGYRFS
+4948 RSQGMGIGGTRFS
-4962 ALIAFGS
+4962 DLIAFGS
-4969 DYLIGISPDKPGGI
+4969 DYLIGVSYDRPGNV
-4983 GRDVMVIDR
+4983 GRDVVVIDR
-4992 RDLFDLK
+4992 RDVQNLKLVSQLDVPNFDGFRGTIVGTNLYVGSLSSNQFVVVDLSNPAAPRVSGTVAIPAAAPGVTVAGNDAFAAAGAAGVATIDVGAPAAPAHVGTNAVTGNAFDVSIVGPYLYVANELGLALVPVQVAPSINLSRISLSLTGTSVTVTGAAQAIGGAMPIAAEVRNARSGAAVTATVQSDGSFTAVLEAAAYDTITVKATDTFAKVNGPLVAGRVPFGAQSRSVVIPTSNTDANFMARNVATGGDHVIVASFPALNASDKLVLFDVSTRANPVYKRTLGTGAGN
-4999 KVADLDIPNFDGL
+4999 VYDVAVRNNWAYVAAERLVLLDLADPASVPTYAANGNPSGSESAVELIDGYAFTAEWDWHNDARVHIYDVSTPAAPRYIRSQGLGIGGHRFADLVAYGTDYLIGISYDRPGNIGRDVVVIDRRDIYNLKRFGELEIPNFDAFQA
-5012 RAKAVGNK
+5012 RVVGTN
-5020 LYVMGE
+5020 LYVTGATSM
-5026 MAGVAVVD
+5026 AVVD
-5034 LTNPAQPTL
+5034 LANPAAPALRGLVQ
-5043 SGIVNTPGHARGID
+5043 TPGNPR
-5057 VLGAILGVAD
+5057 AIATAGSLLAVAD
-5067 GSAGATFVD
+5067 SSAGATFVD
-5076 ISSAGLPKVLGNQ
+5076 ASPAGLPAVLGNQ
-5089 PTGGAAWECQ
+5089 PLGGSAWDAA
-5099 FHGATLYL
+5099 FNGTTLY
-5107 VNEQGVAVIDNLAT
+5107 VANEIGLAVIDGLAT
-5121 PPLIDS
+5121 PPLIDRS
-5127 RFITAASNA
+5127 LIRTSGDGVSAATVIGTAGALLGYGPLEAEVRNGRTGVSAAAVVGGNGSFNAQLTGKPGDPLTIKVTDAAGRVSGPLTLGNVPFGLQTRHITLTAAMTMTDSNF
-5136 VSSVTVTGSAR
+5136 GAR
-5147 SVVGLDP
+5147 
-5154 MVLDVGNSRTGEL
+5154 T
-5167 VPGVAVA
+5167 VA
-5174 ADGSFT
+5174 ADGDDLVVASFPT
-5180 AAISGLPGDILTGK
+5180 IT
-5194 VTDGLGR
+5194 
-5201 ISGPVPIA
+5201 
-5209 MVPFGSQT
+5209 
-5217 TSIPISPSMT
+5217 
-5227 DNTFLARNVAA
+5227 
-5238 DGNRVLVGGYPD
+5238 
-5250 GNGGSSD
+5250 SSD
-5257 KIVIFDVTTAGV
+5257 KLLLFDVTTPGNPVYERTLATGAG
-5269 PTYLK
+5269 
-5274 TIPSGGGAV
+5274 
-5283 RDIIV
+5283 IV
-5288 RDGWAYVAADR
+5288 SDVDVKNGWAYIAAER
-5299 LVTFDLSA
+5299 LITLNLSSTTSTLNYAANGNPSGSESAVELVDGYAFTA
-5307 ETPAPV
+5307 EWDWH
-5313 YTSNGE
+5313 N
-5319 PCGRDNA
+5319 
-5326 LEFAGG
+5326 
-5332 FLFSAEADCNHD
+5332 D
-5344 GRIFIYDVADPA
+5344 GRVHVYDVTSPGT
-5356 APRYLSSQ
+5356 PLYIRSQ
-5364 GVAGFGG
+5364 GVGVGG
-5371 YRFSG
+5371 MRFND
-5376 LASLGTDYLVGFS
+5376 LIAFGTDYLIGTS
-5389 SDRPGGIGR
+5389 YDRPNNIGR
-5398 DLMII
+5398 DVLVI
-5403 DRRDIWNLRKVAELD
+5403 DRRDIHNLRLVSQLD
-5418 IPGFDAFRGRIVG
+5418 IPNFDAFHGRVLG
-5431 NRAYVASVSGGV
+5431 NRAYINGTNGSV

-5449 NPAAPTLIRIHPA
+5449 NPAAPVVLSTVYL
-5462 GAARAIEV
+5462 GAARNLDI
-5470 AGETLAIANGGN
+5470 AGSVLAVANGAN
-5482 GVSIVDVRGVPV
+5482 GINMIDVTNALAPLETGSQPV
-5494 IVGAQATPGSAFD
+5494 PGSAYD

-5517 VTEVGLTAV
+5517 ASELGVTAI

-5532 PMFDETLMKITP
+5532 PMLNESLLTVTP
-5544 TLTASTVA
+5544 ALTATTVTGA
-5552 GGIES
+5552 ALAA
-5557 ITGIAPL
+5557 TGIAPL
-5564 TVRITNTDTG
+5564 TAHVTNTVT
-5574 ASSASVSV
+5574 SVPSPSVTV
-5582 NADGSFVATVAAAP
+5582 NANGSFTATVAATPAQKLT
-5596 GVRLAVSATDGGG
+5596 VTITD
-5609 RVSTRNLAPVYGP
+5609 
-5622 TKTWVANPSA
+5622 
-5632 AAGDGSFK
+5632 AAGRTTTRDLTPMHGVVTSVVTNPVTAADGNFRARRIVSDGTNTVAMTGSFYGTAIGGS
-5640 ARRVVSNGT
+5640 ARYMLHRKGQSPQYFFSNSGALNDVVFANGYAFFAAERIAT
-5649 VNVVSTSMVRAYGVS
+5649 VN
-5664 SDKLLFYPPQS
+5664 
-5675 AASQA
+5675 
-5680 VTVKASG
+5680 
-5687 IGGVR
+5687 
-5692 DMRIAGNLLLV
+5692 
-5703 AADRIGVIDLTDP
+5703 LTDP
-5716 AQTVRLAN
+5716 AMTMNVATN
-5724 GDPCGRDEA
+5724 GNPSGSEGA
-5733 IAFNG
+5733 IAVAG
-5738 RYAFTAEIDC
+5738 DYAFTAEKDWH
-5748 NHDGRINVYDIA
+5748 NDARIHIYNVA
-5760 NPLAPLYV
+5760 NPAAPLYV
-5768 RQISTGIGT
+5768 RSQGMGTGGLLWRSLVT
-5777 LIYRAMATLG
+5777 MGSSY
-5787 TSHLIAMSPDRPGG
+5787 LIALTTDRPGG
-5801 IGRDVVIFDVTNI
+5801 IGHDIAVIHRTNI
-5814 STAAKIAELD
+5814 NALVKIADID
-5824 IPNFDATH
+5824 IPNFEPLDAML
-5832 GIVDGNTLYVSG
+5832 DGNTLYVAG

-5851 VDVTNPFAPV
+5851 VDMTNPFTPTV
-5861 VQSIIN
+5861 KTIVN
-5867 TPGVARGLF
+5867 TPGIARGID
-5876 MRGPNE
+5876 MAGPNH
-5882 LVVADSGGPGL
+5882 LAVADAGGPGV
-5893 TFINVTNKSAPVIS
+5893 TFVDVTNKSAPVILGN
-5907 AAQSLAGNVVDVDFS
+5907 QKTPGNVTDVDVAGNTIFV
-5922 AGEFH
+5922 AGENH
-5927 VAAENYYHSIVWPQE
+5927 YTTIVWPQE